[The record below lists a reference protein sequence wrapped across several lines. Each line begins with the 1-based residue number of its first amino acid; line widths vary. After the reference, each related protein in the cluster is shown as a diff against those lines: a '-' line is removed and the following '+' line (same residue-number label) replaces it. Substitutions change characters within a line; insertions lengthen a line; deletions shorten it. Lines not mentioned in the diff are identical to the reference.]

1 MARPTLS
8 LAKYL
13 QQVGRGLRK
22 VDGKETCVLIDNV
35 GLYHIFGLPTAYRD
49 WQAMFEGCMAG
60 KGYANHIGMAVRD
73 SSISIPTV
81 ADNGLELI
89 VSHDNLMTYLN
100 KELSRP
106 NNTACLKA
114 YKDVASGLYGLRRG
128 NMITCKPQ
136 FVRVFD
142 IQEDF
147 AIVRLVNLSMAVV
160 DDSGKVK
167 HSLAGYKSVRIQ
179 ENHIIAV
186 TDKRNNEMY
195 IDLYSGHLY
204 TRKPKVVRL
213 GDVQLLEVDGIYYS
227 RTRELYKSRRST
239 SRTNILTCG
248 HYVRIVDYFSPPRC
262 RQVNEDDA
270 TWGYDCVCLLA
281 GDGDCS
287 WTGVLSYRQ
296 FTETSKAPWAVIAPW
311 RATPTNGASSWWMGK
326 W

>member
-1 MARPTLS
+1 
-8 LAKYL
+8 
-13 QQVGRGLRK
+13 
-22 VDGKETCVLIDNV
+22 
-35 GLYHIFGLPTAYRD
+35 
-49 WQAMFEGCMAG
+49 
-60 KGYANHIGMAVRD
+60 
-73 SSISIPTV
+73 
-81 ADNGLELI
+81 
-89 VSHDNLMTYLN
+89 
-100 KELSRP
+100 
-106 NNTACLKA
+106 
-114 YKDVASGLYGLRRG
+114 
-128 NMITCKPQ
+128 MITCKPQ

-227 RTRELYKSRRST
+227 RTRELYKSRKST
-239 SRTNILTCG
+239 SGTNILTCG

-281 GDGDCS
+281 GDHDTYYHYCGML
-287 WTGVLSYRQ
+287 TV
-296 FTETSKAPWAVIAPW
+296 ETS
-311 RATPTNGASSWWMGK
+311 
-326 W
+326 

>member
-49 WQAMFEGCMAG
+49 WQAMFEGRMAG

-239 SRTNILTCG
+239 SGTNILTCG

-281 GDGDCS
+281 GDHDTYYHYCGMLTGGDIVIVDNA
-287 WTGVLSYRQ
+287 GKYYLV
-296 FTETSKAPWAVIAPW
+296 EDASKASD
-311 RATPTNGASSWWMGK
+311 T
-326 W
+326 